1 LARRFQCGPLLGANF
16 PPASDIPLATLAAVR
31 GALELAAMSVRGE
44 LNVTREHLTEF
55 ITSAIVTVAIDMTRT
70 ERP

>member
-1 LARRFQCGPLLGANF
+1 VRPTGRCKFSAGQR
-16 PPASDIPLATLAAVR
+16 DPLATLAAVR
-31 GALELAAMSVRGE
+31 GALELVAMWVRGE

-70 ERP
+70 ERS